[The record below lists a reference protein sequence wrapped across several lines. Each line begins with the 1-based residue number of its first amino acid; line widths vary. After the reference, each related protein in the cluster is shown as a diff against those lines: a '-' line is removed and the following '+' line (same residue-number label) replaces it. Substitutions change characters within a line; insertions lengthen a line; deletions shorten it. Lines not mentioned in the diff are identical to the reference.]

1 MHTHNTYNSI
11 LPKGVKRCT
20 RLIPDIAHCHTPVS
34 INSCPCI
41 LKIGYHFKSCCQ
53 TSPQTLLWLQGTTLL
68 LILSSIFFWLPL
80 RIHAVHY
87 LSFTLGP
94 FLMQPPRYTPLGQIH
109 TLFMDTSSIQTQSFP
124 LTSYNIAVSLG
135 STLPD
140 QLNMHCNCDG
150 QPRHP
155 TMLTYI
161 RAIQNATSG
170 PEQELKPQNITGE
183 MAARAP
189 AKIQT
194 RHPVL
199 RLL

>member
-20 RLIPDIAHCHTPVS
+20 RLIPDIAHCHAPVS

-94 FLMQPPRYTPLGQIH
+94 F
-109 TLFMDTSSIQTQSFP
+109 F
-124 LTSYNIAVSLG
+124 
-135 STLPD
+135 
-140 QLNMHCNCDG
+140 
-150 QPRHP
+150 
-155 TMLTYI
+155 
-161 RAIQNATSG
+161 NATSTLHTIG
-170 PEQELKPQNITGE
+170 PNTHLIYGHIFNPNTILPINKLQYCRVTGQHT
-183 MAARAP
+183 A
-189 AKIQT
+189 
-194 RHPVL
+194 
-199 RLL
+199 